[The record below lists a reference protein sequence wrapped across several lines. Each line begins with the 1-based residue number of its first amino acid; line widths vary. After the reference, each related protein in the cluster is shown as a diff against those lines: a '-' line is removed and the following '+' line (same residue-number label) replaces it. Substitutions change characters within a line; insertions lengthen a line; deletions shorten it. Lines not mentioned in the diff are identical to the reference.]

1 MTPKFA
7 QAIDPIFLHVLDLI
21 ERIDADENPD
31 PQDERLRIRAQIDQA
46 EAVLGSSEEW
56 TLAKYGIVSWIDEM
70 LVDSPWE
77 GREWWSN
84 NILEVEFFN
93 TRLCNEQFYLKAKQ
107 AATLPRRDALEVFYN
122 CVVLGFRGLYRDPM
136 LTEMLS
142 QSHGLPADLETWS
155 RQTSLSIRLGQG
167 RAPLTG
173 EKQAVRGAP
182 PRNTLHR
189 LIWSWL
195 LVVLLA
201 SVNIVFL
208 FYKVVA
214 AK

>member
-7 QAIDPIFLHVLDLI
+7 QAIDPIYLYVLDLI
-21 ERIDADENPD
+21 ERIDKDENPH
-31 PQDERLRIRAQIDQA
+31 PQEEQLRIRAQIDQA
-46 EAVLGSSEEW
+46 EAILGTSEEW
-56 TLAKYGIVSWIDEM
+56 SLAKYAIVSWIDEM
-70 LVDSPWE
+70 LVDSPWD

-84 NILEVEFFN
+84 NVLEVEFFN
-93 TRLCNEQFYLKAKQ
+93 SRLCNEQFYLKAKQ

-122 CVVLGFRGLYRDPM
+122 CAVLGFRGLYRDPM
-136 LTEMLS
+136 LTELLS
-142 QSHGLPADLETWS
+142 QSHGLPGDLETWS
-155 RQTSLSIRLGQG
+155 KQTALSIRLGQG

-173 EKQAVRGAP
+173 EKQVVRGAP
-182 PRNTLHR
+182 PRKTLHR

-201 SVNIVFL
+201 AVNVVFF
-208 FYKVVA
+208 FYLVVA